1 MERKVTPGDRIG
13 SIREVT
19 PGTGTYARGTHVY
32 ASLVGISKLTSVI
45 PLDGDSTSSR
55 DVNNDKDSG
64 AKLPIISVIPLH
76 DKPTAHSQ
84 VLSVGQTVLGR
95 ILRVNMQQ
103 AAVEIVAA
111 GNIHGTLKDVRSG
124 VIRKEDVKSGPT
136 EDVLIYDSF
145 RPGDVVLAKV
155 ISLGDSKR
163 YFLSTAEPELG
174 VIRARCST
182 SGNYMVPVN
191 YKEMECPE
199 TKAREPRKCA
209 KPSDVNGSYIFL
221 NAIRTETTLHQKI
234 ENAL

>member
-19 PGTGTYARGTHVY
+19 AGSGTYARGTHVY
-32 ASLVGISKLTSVI
+32 ASLVGIVGKWTSSSVI
-45 PLDGDSTSSR
+45 PLDGTTTNTIDM
-55 DVNNDKDSG
+55 DAG
-64 AKLPIISVIPLH
+64 AKLPVISVIPLH
-76 DKPTAHSQ
+76 EKPTASSQ

-95 ILRVNMQQ
+95 IVRVNTQQ

-145 RPGDVVLAKV
+145 RPGDFVLAKV

-163 YFLSTAEPELG
+163 YFLSTAEAELG

-199 TKAREPRKCA
+199 SKAREPRKCA
-209 KPSDVNGSYIFL
+209 KPSDANGSYTFL
-221 NAIRTETTLHQKI
+221 NAIRTETTSPPKT
-234 ENAL
+234 ENA

>member
-19 PGTGTYARGTHVY
+19 AGSGTYARGTHVY
-32 ASLVGISKLTSVI
+32 ASLVGIVGKWTSSSVI
-45 PLDGDSTSSR
+45 PLDGTTTITIDM
-55 DVNNDKDSG
+55 DAG
-64 AKLPIISVIPLH
+64 AKLPVISVIPLH
-76 DKPTAHSQ
+76 EKPTASSQ

-95 ILRVNMQQ
+95 IVRVNTQQ

-145 RPGDVVLAKV
+145 RPGDFVLAKV

-163 YFLSTAEPELG
+163 YFLSTAEAELG

-199 TKAREPRKCA
+199 SKAREPRKCA
-209 KPSDVNGSYIFL
+209 KPSDANGSYTFL
-221 NAIRTETTLHQKI
+221 NAIRTETTSPPKT
-234 ENAL
+234 ENA

>member
-19 PGTGTYARGTHVY
+19 AGSGTYARGTHVY
-32 ASLVGISKLTSVI
+32 ASLVGIVGKWTSSSVI
-45 PLDGDSTSSR
+45 PLDGTTTNTIDM
-55 DVNNDKDSG
+55 DAG
-64 AKLPIISVIPLH
+64 AKQTVISVIPLH
-76 DKPTAHSQ
+76 EKPTASSQ

-95 ILRVNMQQ
+95 IVRVNTQQ

-145 RPGDVVLAKV
+145 RPGDFVLAKV

-163 YFLSTAEPELG
+163 YFLSTAEAELG

-199 TKAREPRKCA
+199 SKAREPRKCA
-209 KPSDVNGSYIFL
+209 KPSDANGSYTFL
-221 NAIRTETTLHQKI
+221 NAIRTETTSPLKT
-234 ENAL
+234 ENA

>member
-19 PGTGTYARGTHVY
+19 AGSGTYARGTHVY
-32 ASLVGISKLTSVI
+32 ASLVGIVGKWTSSSVI
-45 PLDGDSTSSR
+45 PLDGTTTITIDM
-55 DVNNDKDSG
+55 DAG
-64 AKLPIISVIPLH
+64 AKLPVISVIPLH
-76 DKPTAHSQ
+76 EKPTASSQ

-95 ILRVNMQQ
+95 IVRVNTQQ

-145 RPGDVVLAKV
+145 RPGDFVLAKV

-163 YFLSTAEPELG
+163 YFLSTAEAELG

-199 TKAREPRKCA
+199 SKAREPRKCA
-209 KPSDVNGSYIFL
+209 KPSDANGSYTFL
-221 NAIRTETTLHQKI
+221 NAIRTETTSPLKT
-234 ENAL
+234 ENA

>member
-19 PGTGTYARGTHVY
+19 AGSGTYARGTHVY
-32 ASLVGISKLTSVI
+32 ASLVGIVGKWTSSSVI
-45 PLDGDSTSSR
+45 PLDGTTTNTIDM
-55 DVNNDKDSG
+55 DAG
-64 AKLPIISVIPLH
+64 AKLPVISVIPLH
-76 DKPTAHSQ
+76 EKPTASSQ

-95 ILRVNMQQ
+95 IVRVNTQQ

-145 RPGDVVLAKV
+145 RPGDFVLAKV

-163 YFLSTAEPELG
+163 YFLSTAEAELG

-199 TKAREPRKCA
+199 SKAREPRKCA
-209 KPSDVNGSYIFL
+209 KPSDANGSYTFL
-221 NAIRTETTLHQKI
+221 NAIRTETTSPLKT
-234 ENAL
+234 ENA

>member
-19 PGTGTYARGTHVY
+19 AGSGTYARGTHVY
-32 ASLVGISKLTSVI
+32 ASLVGIVGKWTSSSVI
-45 PLDGDSTSSR
+45 PLDGTTTNTIDM
-55 DVNNDKDSG
+55 DAG
-64 AKLPIISVIPLH
+64 AKQTVISVIPLH
-76 DKPTAHSQ
+76 EKPTASSQ

-95 ILRVNMQQ
+95 IVRVNTQQ

-145 RPGDVVLAKV
+145 RPGDFVLAKV

-163 YFLSTAEPELG
+163 YFLSTAEAELG

-199 TKAREPRKCA
+199 SKAREPRKCA
-209 KPSDVNGSYIFL
+209 KPSDANGSYTFL
-221 NAIRTETTLHQKI
+221 NAIRTETTSPPKT
-234 ENAL
+234 ENA